1 MYNVSQSYLD
11 ALAAK
16 AVNEAVTGSLSL
28 PESGSI
34 TINDSNLVSGSLK
47 LTKELCGEKYRIG
60 TFNLS
65 CLKFSFFTDNAS
77 IIDLTGGSVSLSY
90 KLAAAGGSFDTV
102 PLGTFFVDPIL
113 SSRRGNVITIVAYDA
128 GVKADREPSAA
139 LREMTGTPAELI
151 IAACAESMIDTDID
165 DDSLD
170 DFPNSGI
177 TITPNDR
184 QIQSCRDIIMWCA
197 YLLCGYAVIDRN
209 SKLKIIP
216 AKYSASGSVISTDRE
231 VTANERKY
239 IYATDTRAYIKY
251 MSAYTGD
258 NITNYT
264 STYVSQDEQAAPAAY
279 ALDKNPLLTG
289 KTDAE
294 YDTANR
300 VWLAYIDSFK
310 QRGIKTCIYGDP
322 AIDVGDTLMFR
333 GGDVDQRSGI
343 IGVVTSYEWN
353 YRVGHVINCSAADC
367 IGSLTA
373 SQSFSSTQTRSQT
386 QKRIDAINT
395 SDGSGG
401 VGEKIPESYQ
411 QTAERFNDYDDYN
424 IAQTTGGNFSIMP
437 YDHVE
442 GFRNHAVGGGSI
454 TNDYLNASGGN
465 SIKGQHNM
473 LTQCLCC
480 DVSGEDNTI
489 SYEKHTTVSGK
500 GNTDTSSSS
509 LDGNNNVSGINN
521 TLLNCN
527 KTHVSGVSNS
537 ATTMYDGAVVAGTN
551 NSATGTQ
558 AGGCFGAH
566 NTYSGSHDTIIA
578 GSNNEIRDTT
588 NSIVI
593 GASNSALKNGGY
605 SNYCGILF
613 GNANRMSGAAS
624 TIVGGENNVV
634 TSNQS
639 ACFGGRNT
647 LTKDGCIALGYGADT
662 TNLDNRTRLVIG
674 SGNGNAIYAT
684 SNGDFYAA
692 GGYNSMGAD
701 YAEYFEWADGNPEN
715 EDRRGLLVALDGD
728 KIVPANGN
736 GFFGVISADP
746 SVVGNSASLG
756 WQGKFKCDVFGS
768 IIKDKDGKPLL
779 SDDYD
784 PETEYIPREVRPEWA
799 PVGLVGRLAVIDD
812 GSCKTGGYCT
822 ARNGIAA
829 YSKGATRARVLRRI
843 DDTHVEVLVK

>member
-128 GVKADREPSAA
+128 GVKADREPSAT

-300 VWLAYIDSFK
+300 AWLAYIDSFK

-480 DVSGEDNTI
+480 AVSGEDNTV
-489 SYEKHTTVSGK
+489 SYDKHSRISGK
-500 GNTDTSSSS
+500 GNTDTSAGN
-509 LDGNNNVSGINN
+509 LDGNNDVSGKNN
-521 TLLNCN
+521 TL
-527 KTHVSGVSNS
+527 SNS
-537 ATTMYDGAVVAGTN
+537 EETLVCGDGNSVSRGYCSIISGTGNTATFGNLNPAQVFASIIGGNINQVHGIIASMVLGQNNDINDLVNSLVLGDGHTTSGRSTIDGGIVLGNGVVATSIPSGR
-551 NSATGTQ
+551 SA
-558 AGGCFGAH
+558 
-566 NTYSGSHDTIIA
+566 YI
-578 GSNNEIRDTT
+578 
-588 NSIVI
+588 
-593 GASNSALKNGGY
+593 
-605 SNYCGILF
+605 
-613 GNANRMSGAAS
+613 
-624 TIVGGENNVV
+624 IVGANSTLVG
-634 TSNQS
+634 
-639 ACFGGRNT
+639 NT
-647 LTKDGCIALGYGADT
+647 FRVDIDGWVD
-662 TNLDNRTRLVIG
+662 
-674 SGNGNAIYAT
+674 
-684 SNGDFYAA
+684 AA
-692 GGYNSMGAD
+692 RFIPQGAD

-728 KIVPANGN
+728 KIIPANGN

-756 WQGKFKCDVFGS
+756 WQGKFKRDVFGS

>member
-128 GVKADREPSAA
+128 GVKADREPSAT

-300 VWLAYIDSFK
+300 AWLAYIDSFK

-401 VGEKIPESYQ
+401 VGEKIPESYL

-480 DVSGEDNTI
+480 DVSGEDNTV
-489 SYEKHTTVSGK
+489 SYDKHSRISGK
-500 GNTDTSSSS
+500 GNTDTSAGN
-509 LDGNNNVSGINN
+509 LDGNNDVSGKNN
-521 TLLNCN
+521 TL
-527 KTHVSGVSNS
+527 SNS
-537 ATTMYDGAVVAGTN
+537 EETLVCGDGNSVSRGYCSIISGTGNTATYGNINPAQVFASIIGGNINQVHGIIASMVLGQNNDINDLVNSLVLGDGHTTSGRSTIDGGIVLGNGVVATSIPSGR
-551 NSATGTQ
+551 SA
-558 AGGCFGAH
+558 
-566 NTYSGSHDTIIA
+566 YI
-578 GSNNEIRDTT
+578 
-588 NSIVI
+588 
-593 GASNSALKNGGY
+593 
-605 SNYCGILF
+605 
-613 GNANRMSGAAS
+613 
-624 TIVGGENNVV
+624 IVGANSTLVG
-634 TSNQS
+634 
-639 ACFGGRNT
+639 NT
-647 LTKDGCIALGYGADT
+647 FRVDIDGWVD
-662 TNLDNRTRLVIG
+662 
-674 SGNGNAIYAT
+674 
-684 SNGDFYAA
+684 AA
-692 GGYNSMGAD
+692 RFIPQGAD
-701 YAEYFEWADGNPEN
+701 YAEYFEWADGNHEN

-756 WQGKFKCDVFGS
+756 WQGKFKRDVFGS

>member
-128 GVKADREPSAA
+128 GVKADREPSAT

-300 VWLAYIDSFK
+300 AWLAYIDSFK

-401 VGEKIPESYQ
+401 VGEKIPESYL

-480 DVSGEDNTI
+480 AVSGEDNTV
-489 SYEKHTTVSGK
+489 SYDKHSRISGK
-500 GNTDTSSSS
+500 GNTDTSAGN
-509 LDGNNNVSGINN
+509 LDGNNDVSGKNN
-521 TLLNCN
+521 TL
-527 KTHVSGVSNS
+527 SNS
-537 ATTMYDGAVVAGTN
+537 EETLVCGDGNSVSRGYCSIISGTGNTATYGNINPAQVFASIIGGNINQVHGIIASMVLGQNNDINDLVNSLVLGGSHTTSGRSTIDGGIVLGNGVVATSIPSGR
-551 NSATGTQ
+551 SA
-558 AGGCFGAH
+558 
-566 NTYSGSHDTIIA
+566 YI
-578 GSNNEIRDTT
+578 
-588 NSIVI
+588 
-593 GASNSALKNGGY
+593 
-605 SNYCGILF
+605 
-613 GNANRMSGAAS
+613 
-624 TIVGGENNVV
+624 IVGANSTLVG
-634 TSNQS
+634 
-639 ACFGGRNT
+639 NT
-647 LTKDGCIALGYGADT
+647 FRVDIDGWVD
-662 TNLDNRTRLVIG
+662 
-674 SGNGNAIYAT
+674 
-684 SNGDFYAA
+684 AA
-692 GGYNSMGAD
+692 RFIPQGAD

-756 WQGKFKCDVFGS
+756 WQGKFKRDVFGS

>member
-128 GVKADREPSAA
+128 GVKADREPSAT

-300 VWLAYIDSFK
+300 AWLAYIDSFK

-401 VGEKIPESYQ
+401 VGEKIPESYL

-480 DVSGEDNTI
+480 AVSGEDNTV
-489 SYEKHTTVSGK
+489 SYDKHSRISGK
-500 GNTDTSSSS
+500 GNTDTSAGN
-509 LDGNNNVSGINN
+509 LDGNNDVSGKNN
-521 TLLNCN
+521 TL
-527 KTHVSGVSNS
+527 SNS
-537 ATTMYDGAVVAGTN
+537 EETLVCGDGNSVSRGYCSIISGTGNTATYGNINPAQVFASIIGGNINQVHGIIASMVLGQNNDINDLVNSLVLGDGHTTSGRSTIDGGIVLGNGVVATSIPSGR
-551 NSATGTQ
+551 SA
-558 AGGCFGAH
+558 
-566 NTYSGSHDTIIA
+566 YI
-578 GSNNEIRDTT
+578 
-588 NSIVI
+588 
-593 GASNSALKNGGY
+593 
-605 SNYCGILF
+605 
-613 GNANRMSGAAS
+613 
-624 TIVGGENNVV
+624 IVGANSTLVG
-634 TSNQS
+634 
-639 ACFGGRNT
+639 NT
-647 LTKDGCIALGYGADT
+647 FRVDIDGWVD
-662 TNLDNRTRLVIG
+662 
-674 SGNGNAIYAT
+674 
-684 SNGDFYAA
+684 AA
-692 GGYNSMGAD
+692 RFIPQGAD
-701 YAEYFEWADGNPEN
+701 YAEYFEWADGNHEN

-756 WQGKFKCDVFGS
+756 WQGKFKRDVFGS

>member
-90 KLAAAGGSFDTV
+90 KLAAAGGSFDSV

-128 GVKADREPSAA
+128 GVKADREPSAT

-300 VWLAYIDSFK
+300 AWLAYIDSFK

-401 VGEKIPESYQ
+401 VGEKIPESYL

-480 DVSGEDNTI
+480 AVSGEDNTV
-489 SYEKHTTVSGK
+489 SYDKHSRISGK
-500 GNTDTSSSS
+500 GNTDTSAGN
-509 LDGNNNVSGINN
+509 LDGNNDVSGKNN
-521 TLLNCN
+521 TL
-527 KTHVSGVSNS
+527 SNS
-537 ATTMYDGAVVAGTN
+537 EETLVCGDGNSVSRGYCSIISGTGNTATYGNINPAQVFASIIGGNINQVHGIIASMVLGQNNDINDLVNSLVLGDGHTTSGRSTIDGGIVLGNGVVATSIPSGR
-551 NSATGTQ
+551 SA
-558 AGGCFGAH
+558 
-566 NTYSGSHDTIIA
+566 YI
-578 GSNNEIRDTT
+578 
-588 NSIVI
+588 
-593 GASNSALKNGGY
+593 
-605 SNYCGILF
+605 
-613 GNANRMSGAAS
+613 
-624 TIVGGENNVV
+624 IVGANSTLVG
-634 TSNQS
+634 
-639 ACFGGRNT
+639 NT
-647 LTKDGCIALGYGADT
+647 FRVDIDGWVD
-662 TNLDNRTRLVIG
+662 
-674 SGNGNAIYAT
+674 
-684 SNGDFYAA
+684 AA
-692 GGYNSMGAD
+692 RFIPQGAD

-756 WQGKFKCDVFGS
+756 WQGKFKRDVFGS